1 MTFAPLSAAA
11 RKAEQPEKLSP
22 MTSTSHSAVSAMSPS
37 AMGSGAV
44 RQLVAAV
51 LEAVP
56 DDAVPDADEPALCD
70 GEQPARPT
78 GGETG
83 RAEAGPLQEVA
94 AREALGVFHVIPSL
108 GVRRSRCRWF
118 GRLLCFSSSGNRRSP
133 PILEIR

>member
-1 MTFAPLSAAA
+1 MAMTFAPLSAAA

-22 MTSTSHSAVSAMSPS
+22 MTSTSHS

-78 GGETG
+78 
-83 RAEAGPLQEVA
+83 A
-94 AREALGVFHVIPSL
+94 A
-108 GVRRSRCRWF
+108 
-118 GRLLCFSSSGNRRSP
+118 
-133 PILEIR
+133 